1 MSSVSILHASDL
13 HISFHK
19 QLRSP
24 LDQLNDLEN
33 RWDLSGKGLS
43 EKQRILKQLLIAW
56 RQESSAS
63 SYDPETLEALA
74 EFIYEKARK
83 KPGESGETIDGSA
96 ELDAVVLTGD
106 LATTGTRDDIAK
118 THQFLTAPYDV
129 RYPHKSSDT
138 SYRGAT
144 LSGVGIPIIYLPG
157 NHDRYVPTR
166 DFYGPSLPKFFNPG
180 GTNFDSIIS
189 DFRADPIQMAVIE
202 SVDSRLKVIIF
213 AVDFTL
219 EDFSDHE
226 GFYGWLAQGRA
237 YSNIRKDLL
246 AQTKKAVEDHI
257 DQSVVILWAIH
268 FPPYYPG
275 INKHSSLLAEDK
287 LITAANSSGVTAI
300 LAGHTHKQLSY
311 KHPFMSPE
319 VYCCGTTTQFEPMRV
334 GEGGPDRTRGNF
346 LQIIKVSLDQGGSVH
361 IGASHYRYS
370 ATGSVHGPSLMQWA
384 PVP

>member
-13 HISFHK
+13 HISLHK

-24 LDQLNDLEN
+24 LDQLNDLDD
-33 RWDLSGKGLS
+33 RWDFSGKGLS
-43 EKQRILKQLLIAW
+43 EKHRILKHLLIAW
-56 RQESSAS
+56 RKKSSAS

-83 KPGESGETIDGSA
+83 RGGKNGETSDDNA
-96 ELDAVVLTGD
+96 ELDAVILSGD
-106 LATTGTRDDIAK
+106 LATTGTRDDIEK

-129 RYPHKSSDT
+129 RYPHKSTDR

-144 LSGVGIPIIYLPG
+144 LSALEIPVIYLPG
-157 NHDRYVPTR
+157 NHDRYEPTR
-166 DFYGPSLPKFFNPG
+166 DFTGPLPKFFNPG
-180 GTNFDSIIS
+180 GTNFDSVIS
-189 DFRADPIQMAVIE
+189 DFRAHAIQVTPIE
-202 SVDSRLKVIIF
+202 SIDRRLKVIVF

-219 EDFSDHE
+219 EEFDDHE

-237 YSNIRKDLL
+237 YSNIRKNLL
-246 AQTKKAVEDHI
+246 AQTTDAIRENSDQIVAV
-257 DQSVVILWAIH
+257 LWAIH

-275 INKHSSLLAEDK
+275 IHKHSSLLAEDK
-287 LITAANSSGVTAI
+287 LISLANSSGVTAI

-311 KHPFMSPE
+311 RHPFMSPE

-334 GEGGPDRTRGNF
+334 GEGGQPDQTRGNF
-346 LQIIKVSLDQGGSVH
+346 LQILKVSLSDRGSVR

-370 ATGSVHGPSLMQWA
+370 ATRSVHGPSLMRWA